1 MTRAFLACCLCALAI
16 PASAFSQSAARKGK
30 VAPVAKKGQA
40 APALSPAP
48 AAAPEKASKATAP
61 VTGPAAV
68 EGHVKLPETKSAPVK
83 IQRYQVVS
91 KGGAVAMSPAM
102 AVVYL
107 EGKFPAPA
115 SPPKARMVQKDLAF
129 VPALLPVQT
138 GTSVEFPNEDD
149 TYHNVFSFS
158 KPKRFDLGRF
168 LPSERPIPSQIF
180 DKPGMVQLRCDIHEH
195 MWAVLLV
202 LDTPYFT
209 TTDSAGRFKLA
220 GLPSGK
226 FTLKAWISSEKTL
239 ELPVELKSGGT
250 LKADFP

>member
-1 MTRAFLACCLCALAI
+1 MTRAFLASCLCALAI
-16 PASAFSQSAARKGK
+16 PASAVSQSGAQKGK
-30 VAPVAKKGQA
+30 AAPAAKKGRAAPTSSSTPAAPPEKVSKAA
-40 APALSPAP
+40 APAP
-48 AAAPEKASKATAP
+48 
-61 VTGPAAV
+61 GPAAI
-68 EGHVKLPETKSAPVK
+68 EGRVKLPEMKSAPVK

-91 KGGAVAMSPAM
+91 KGGAVAMSPAV
-102 AVVYL
+102 AVIYL

-115 SPPKARMVQKDLAF
+115 SPPKARMVQKDLVF

-138 GTSVEFPNEDD
+138 GTAVEFPNEDD

-168 LPSERPIPSQIF
+168 LPSERPVPSQIF

-195 MWAVLLV
+195 MLAVVLV

-209 TTDSAGRFKLA
+209 TTDSTGRFKLA
-220 GLPSGK
+220 GLPPGK

-250 LKADFP
+250 FKADFP